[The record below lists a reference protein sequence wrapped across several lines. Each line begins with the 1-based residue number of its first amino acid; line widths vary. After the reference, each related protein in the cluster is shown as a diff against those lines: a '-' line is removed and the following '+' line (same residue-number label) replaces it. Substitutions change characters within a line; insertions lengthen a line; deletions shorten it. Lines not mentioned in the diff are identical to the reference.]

1 MYELQEEDR
10 RNSTLDGQKVKLP
23 KEPIEFKPRRSKF
36 EAYRKAK
43 KKSTIIEDNNDSN
56 VRQKDDPNFKRVYL
70 KLAYRN
76 VAKHLRSNYDFVE
89 IDKNHFWDNYW
100 VFCPEQYTHS
110 EKDDQSFFAKAR
122 RLKLN

>member
-43 KKSTIIEDNNDSN
+43 KKSTIIEDNNDIMDEWQDIYN
-56 VRQKDDPNFKRVYL
+56 ETIRYQ
-70 KLAYRN
+70 
-76 VAKHLRSNYDFVE
+76 LRLRIEN
-89 IDKNHFWDNYW
+89 
-100 VFCPEQYTHS
+100 PEEHS
-110 EKDDQSFFAKAR
+110 EKSSSSEDDDSETENNVE
-122 RLKLN
+122 L